1 MKSKIEI
8 GFLFPNNFLDNL
20 PIKAIIG
27 KEVDKEMKKRKKLFE
42 KESYLSKDNLSKK
55 ILYDLNYF
63 FSNNKTNSNI
73 FNDFA
78 NKIGKINLTVNKNN
92 KDELIDYYNKAL
104 GLLEKINMKKDTNA
118 KKEII
123 DNVKIKLDKL
133 IENALSINIY
143 TAVYK
148 KIQEIISDIV
158 VASIQ
163 KEILKFKVTKDTFDK
178 Q

>member
-1 MKSKIEI
+1 
-8 GFLFPNNFLDNL
+8 
-20 PIKAIIG
+20 
-27 KEVDKEMKKRKKLFE
+27 MKKRKKLFE

-78 NKIGKINLTVNKNN
+78 NKIGKINVIVGGND

-104 GLLEKINMKKDTNA
+104 DLLEKINIKNETNA

-123 DNVKIKLDKL
+123 ANVKIKLDKL

-163 KEILKFKVTKDTFDK
+163 KEILNFRVTIDNEIFK
-178 Q
+178 

>member
-1 MKSKIEI
+1 M
-8 GFLFPNNFLDNL
+8 
-20 PIKAIIG
+20 
-27 KEVDKEMKKRKKLFE
+27 
-42 KESYLSKDNLSKK
+42 
-55 ILYDLNYF
+55 
-63 FSNNKTNSNI
+63 
-73 FNDFA
+73 
-78 NKIGKINLTVNKNN
+78 
-92 KDELIDYYNKAL
+92 
-104 GLLEKINMKKDTNA
+104 LEKINIKNETNA

-123 DNVKIKLDKL
+123 ANVKIKLDKL

>member
-1 MKSKIEI
+1 M
-8 GFLFPNNFLDNL
+8 D
-20 PIKAIIG
+20 
-27 KEVDKEMKKRKKLFE
+27 
-42 KESYLSKDNLSKK
+42 
-55 ILYDLNYF
+55 
-63 FSNNKTNSNI
+63 
-73 FNDFA
+73 
-78 NKIGKINLTVNKNN
+78 
-92 KDELIDYYNKAL
+92 
-104 GLLEKINMKKDTNA
+104 LLEKINIKNETNA

-123 DNVKIKLDKL
+123 ANVKIKLDKL